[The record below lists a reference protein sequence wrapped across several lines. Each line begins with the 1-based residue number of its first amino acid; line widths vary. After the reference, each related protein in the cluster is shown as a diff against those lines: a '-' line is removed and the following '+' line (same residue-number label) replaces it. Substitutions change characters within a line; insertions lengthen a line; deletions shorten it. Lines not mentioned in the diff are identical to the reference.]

1 MIRKLAVVVAAM
13 SLLTGCAMTNQA
25 GAAAT
30 IGDQRLTNEELTARY
45 EHTMKALG
53 DQAAPG
59 TALDI
64 NRRLISSFIFSVT
77 TTYVAKE
84 LNVEVTDAEVE
95 AQYQAL
101 VSEYGGV
108 KQLEAAAAAGASA
121 PETIHMIL
129 KTSGNFDM
137 IGKKLA
143 PNDTT
148 DVQGQKAVAALAEA
162 AFKLNL
168 QVAPRYGTWDNN
180 SFTLTNDTTLSMT
193 LEEMF
198 PPETAA

>member
-1 MIRKLAVVVAAM
+1 VIRKLAVVVAAM
-13 SLLTGCAMTNQA
+13 SLLTGCAMTQQA

-53 DQAAPG
+53 DQSSPG

-64 NRRLISSFIFSVT
+64 NRRLISSFVFSVT
-77 TTYVAKE
+77 TTYVAQK
-84 LNVEVTDAEVE
+84 LGVEVTDAEVE
-95 AQYQAL
+95 TQYQAL
-101 VSEYGGV
+101 VSEYGSV
-108 KQLEAAAAAGASA
+108 EKLEAAAAAGASA

-162 AFKLNL
+162 AYKLNL
-168 QVAPRYGTWDNN
+168 QIAPRYGTWDNN
-180 SFTLTNDTTLSMT
+180 AFTLTDDTTLSMT
-193 LEEMF
+193 LAQMF
-198 PPETAA
+198 PTQPAA